1 MTNTEKSHLITLD
14 PRRPIWDAFFHLH
27 PLVLVGTLEPD
38 GELDLAP
45 KHMVMPIG
53 WQNYFGFVCT
63 PRHATYRNIE
73 RTREF
78 TVTYPRP
85 SQLLF
90 ASLAASPRC
99 GEDGKPVLGAFETR
113 PAERVAGAFLAD
125 GYVFLECRLDRVVD
139 GFDVNSLIVGTIV
152 RAEVHRDA
160 LRVSD
165 EDDQQRLREAPLF
178 AYVHPGRFAT
188 VADTQTFPMPAGM
201 KK

>member
-1 MTNTEKSHLITLD
+1 MTTTDKSHLVTLD
-14 PRRPIWDAFFHLH
+14 PARPIWEAFFHLH
-27 PLVLVGTLEPD
+27 PLVLIGTLEPD

-45 KHMVMPIG
+45 KHMVMPMG
-53 WQNYFGFVCT
+53 WENYFGFVCT
-63 PRHATYRNIE
+63 PRHATYQNIE
-73 RTREF
+73 RTGEF

-99 GEDGKPVLGAFETR
+99 GEDGKPVLGAFATR

-125 GYVFLECRLDRVVD
+125 GYVFLECRLERVVD
-139 GFDVNSLIVGTIV
+139 GFALNSLIVGTIV

-165 EDDQQRLREAPLF
+165 EDDQQRLRAAPLF
-178 AYVHPGRFAT
+178 AYVNPGRFAT
-188 VADTQTFPMPAGM
+188 VSDTQTFPMPVGM
-201 KK
+201 QK